1 MRARRGGIS
10 TKNFDESL
18 LHLAPLASQLWGEPE
33 FQSPPE
39 LGDLGGKKVS
49 AQDLRRHA
57 RYSGIG
63 AKAPHREEDKLI
75 VLLSLSR

>member
-1 MRARRGGIS
+1 LIFSGKGYRHFSGILTIRKSLMRKR
-10 TKNFDESL
+10 
-18 LHLAPLASQLWGEPE
+18 LASWAVLWE
-33 FQSPPE
+33 FAQRIT
-39 LGDLGGKKVS
+39 V
-49 AQDLRRHA
+49 QDLRRHA